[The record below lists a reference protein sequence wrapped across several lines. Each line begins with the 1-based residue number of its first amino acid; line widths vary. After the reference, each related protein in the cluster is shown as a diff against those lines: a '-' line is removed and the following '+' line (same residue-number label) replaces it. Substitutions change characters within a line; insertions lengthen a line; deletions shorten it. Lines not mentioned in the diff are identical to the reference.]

1 MGKVKKALAFAGKL
15 LLYYA
20 AIPFI
25 ACLVGV
31 VFYFGLLDFVVV
43 PAAILLIYIFIR
55 WKKLL
60 DMREA
65 AVMNI
70 WMFAAVAIVF
80 AFTAVI
86 SKGDFTGA
94 SRTII
99 SVVCFPFIIV
109 PYSDFTLIIV
119 ALVTYFIAALT
130 CAICAGFRVKA
141 ARSVIGVIVAAAALF
156 VGFRAYGNRS
166 EVRYAGHGFKYMHGY
181 SSTDFTDYTVYAS
194 KSKLVTPDTDPGYMI
209 ENEEE
214 MPVMDGA
221 EACYPLYAAFAKAVY
236 KNIDVIEREY
246 IQSGQDSGAN
256 GKIVTFT
263 NTVVGFER
271 LVNCDADLFFGAR
284 PSKSQQEYAKNAGV
298 ELVITPIGKEAFVF
312 FVEDDNPVD
321 SLTSEQL
328 RAIYH
333 GDVTNWKD
341 IGGKDE
347 EIVAFQRPENSG
359 SQTMMQY
366 FMGETSLM
374 DPKKYYVAD
383 MAGVLDV
390 VAQYANEAGALGY
403 SFRYFVEELQQ
414 EKGVKLIS
422 VDGVAPTL
430 ENIENGTYPL
440 TVDLVLITRKNNKN
454 ARVEQMIEFI
464 LSESGQ
470 EIIRKTGYAAL
481 GN

>member
-1 MGKVKKALAFAGKL
+1 M
-15 LLYYA
+15 
-20 AIPFI
+20 
-25 ACLVGV
+25 
-31 VFYFGLLDFVVV
+31 
-43 PAAILLIYIFIR
+43 
-55 WKKLL
+55 
-60 DMREA
+60 
-65 AVMNI
+65 
-70 WMFAAVAIVF
+70 
-80 AFTAVI
+80 
-86 SKGDFTGA
+86 
-94 SRTII
+94 
-99 SVVCFPFIIV
+99 
-109 PYSDFTLIIV
+109 
-119 ALVTYFIAALT
+119 
-130 CAICAGFRVKA
+130 
-141 ARSVIGVIVAAAALF
+141 
-156 VGFRAYGNRS
+156 
-166 EVRYAGHGFKYMHGY
+166 
-181 SSTDFTDYTVYAS
+181 
-194 KSKLVTPDTDPGYMI
+194 
-209 ENEEE
+209 
-214 MPVMDGA
+214 
-221 EACYPLYAAFAKAVY
+221 
-236 KNIDVIEREY
+236 
-246 IQSGQDSGAN
+246 
-256 GKIVTFT
+256 
-263 NTVVGFER
+263 
-271 LVNCDADLFFGAR
+271 
-284 PSKSQQEYAKNAGV
+284 
-298 ELVITPIGKEAFVF
+298 
-312 FVEDDNPVD
+312 
-321 SLTSEQL
+321 QL

-341 IGGKDE
+341 MDGKDE